1 MRNDDSGQGKG
12 TGGSPQTSLEQE
24 GARLDELAAEKR
36 LSKETNSQR
45 GKLLSKMKTGKGK
58 RIINELYRP
67 TASIG
72 DGGTA
77 DALIHEAD
85 TGVKPGDTSH
95 YQKATDRAKEI
106 NNSIAR
112 GLVKGDEEELI
123 KQRDK
128 LIEAIKY
135 WEKKHGK

>member
-1 MRNDDSGQGKG
+1 MSASVG
-12 TGGSPQTSLEQE
+12 
-24 GARLDELAAEKR
+24 
-36 LSKETNSQR
+36 SQR
-45 GKLLSKMKTGKGK
+45 ERLMSKMKTEKGK
-58 RIINELYRP
+58 RIINELYRA

-85 TGVKPGDTSH
+85 TGVKPGDIGH
-95 YQKATDRAKEI
+95 YQKATDRVKEI

-123 KQRDK
+123 KERDK

>member
-1 MRNDDSGQGKG
+1 MRNDDSGQAIG
-12 TGGSPQTSLEQE
+12 TNGSPQTSLEQE
-24 GARLDELAAEKR
+24 AARLDELAAEKR
-36 LSKETNSQR
+36 LSESLSTER
-45 GKLLSKMKTGKGK
+45 ERLLSKMKTEKGK
-58 RIINELYRP
+58 SIINELYRP

-85 TGVKPGDTSH
+85 VGVKPGDTSH
-95 YQKATDRAKEI
+95 YQKAMDRAKEI

-112 GLVKGDEEELI
+112 GLVKGDEKELI
-123 KQRDK
+123 KERDK
-128 LIEAIKY
+128 LIKAIKY